1 MSVLSHKAPPPPCA
15 IVIFGANGDLT
26 KRLIIP
32 ALYNLARTR
41 LLPQSLALVGV
52 DHNKKTNEEW
62 AGQLKDFL
70 AQILAKNNETIDEA
84 LWGQVARSMNFLSG
98 DFEQPDTYSRLGDL
112 LAELDEKQ
120 SLNGNVL
127 FYLAVAD
134 RFFATIAGKLGEA
147 GLVKAD
153 SKGFRRL
160 IVEKPFG
167 HDLASAKALNA
178 CLLKYLKEE
187 QIYRIDHFLGK
198 ETVQNIMALRFANGL
213 FEPIWNRDRIDHIQI
228 TVAESIGVETRG
240 KFYEATGALRDMV
253 PNHLFQLVAMTAMEP
268 PVSFDAEDIRA
279 KKAEMFR
286 AIHPLSLSDVVRG
299 QYESGIVG
307 EERVKA
313 YRAEDN
319 VAPDSTTETYTAMRL
334 MIDNWRWAGVPFY
347 LRTGKRLNKRSTEI
361 AIRFKRAPYALFRET
376 PVEEL
381 DADWLILRIQPE
393 EGIRLRFNAKRPGP
407 AMALESVAMNFQ
419 YKDYFQQAPAVGYE
433 TLIYDCLIGD
443 ATLFQRADQVEAA
456 WQLVE
461 PVLDGWA
468 ATAPRHFPSYA
479 AGSEGPSAA
488 NDLLARDGRSWRR
501 IN

>member
-1 MSVLSHKAPPPPCA
+1 MSLISHKAPPPPCA

-32 ALYNLARTR
+32 ALYNLARTN
-41 LLPQSLALVGV
+41 LLPKNLALVGV

-70 AQILAKNNETIDEA
+70 SEVLAKNNEEVDEA

-98 DFEQPDTYSRLGDL
+98 DFEKPDTYSRLKDL
-112 LAELDEKQ
+112 LEDLDEKQ

-127 FYLAVAD
+127 FYMAVAD
-134 RFFATIAGKLGEA
+134 RFFGTIAGKLGEA
-147 GLVKAD
+147 GLVD
-153 SKGFRRL
+153 SQAKGFRRL

-213 FEPIWNRDRIDHIQI
+213 FEPIWNRDRIDHVQI

-279 KKAEMFR
+279 KKAEMFK
-286 AIHPLSLSDVVRG
+286 AIHPLTLSDVVRG
-299 QYESGIVG
+299 QYDSGIVG
-307 EERVKA
+307 DQKVKA

-319 VAPDSTTETYTAMRL
+319 VSPESAVETYCAMRL
-334 MIDNWRWAGVPFY
+334 QIDNWRWAGVPFY
-347 LRTGKRLNKRSTEI
+347 LRTGKRLTKRYTEI

-376 PVEEL
+376 PVDEL
-381 DADWLILRIQPE
+381 DADWLILRVQPE

-407 AMALESVAMNFQ
+407 AMALESVAMDFK
-419 YKDYFQQAPAVGYE
+419 YKDYFKQAPAVGYE

-456 WQLVE
+456 WALVE

-468 ATAPRHFPSYA
+468 STTPRHFPNYA

-501 IN
+501 IS